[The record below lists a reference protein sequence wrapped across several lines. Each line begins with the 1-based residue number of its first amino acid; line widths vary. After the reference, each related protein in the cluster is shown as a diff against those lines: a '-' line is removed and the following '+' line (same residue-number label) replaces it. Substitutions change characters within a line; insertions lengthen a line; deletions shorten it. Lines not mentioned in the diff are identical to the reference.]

1 MARLTNQQLKALHD
15 ADEDTLGEVAD
26 ILCNE
31 ELSDE
36 EKLDEIEE
44 LIFEEE
50 EEAEDTTRA
59 RAANSL

>member
-50 EEAEDTTRA
+50 EAEEEA
-59 RAANSL
+59 